1 MNQVF
6 YSLFGTEVKLKFRL
20 PLVNCKRAMILAP
33 HPDDETLGC
42 GGTARLLS
50 ENSCNVSI
58 VLMTDGKDKSLGQDL
73 SKVRIDEFNSAIN
86 LLGCNKTIC
95 LGFSDGDLSLCVA
108 DAAEKLS
115 KILVSEEPEIIFL
128 PYILDFNP
136 DHKYLNLILSMALSK
151 NSNAYIAMYEV
162 WTPIIYPDCYV
173 DVTKQYDMKLK
184 AIGCYSSQEE
194 LYKISDKA
202 KLLNGLRAKLSMR
215 RNVNYIESFKTF
227 TNEDYCKIIRGLVSI
242 DWFEKKK

>member
-6 YSLFGTEVKLKFRL
+6 YSLFGTEIKLKFRL
-20 PLVNCKRAMILAP
+20 PLVNCKKAMILAP
-33 HPDDETLGC
+33 HPDDESLGC
-42 GGTARLLS
+42 GGTVRLLS

-73 SKVRIDEFNSAIN
+73 SKVRMDEFNSAIS

-95 LGFSDGDLSLCVA
+95 LGFPDGDLSLYVA

-136 DHKYLNLILSMALSK
+136 DHRYLNLILSMSLGK
-151 NSNAYIAMYEV
+151 NRNIYIAMYEV

-173 DVTKQYDMKLK
+173 DVTKEYDKKLA
-184 AIGCYSSQEE
+184 AIRCYSSQEE
-194 LYKISDKA
+194 HYKIADKA

-215 RNVNYIESFKTF
+215 RNVIYIEAFKTF
-227 TNEDYCKIIRGLVSI
+227 TNEDYCNIIRGLAKI
-242 DWFEKKK
+242 GWFEK